1 MREVR
6 LIHLRNGA
14 YRWQL
19 HKDLTCPSTYRLEM
33 TVSSW
38 NEHLMQFERMTKF
51 DKDLLERA
59 WNFHTGET
67 LPVERI
73 YLSLNKELYLPR

>member
-19 HKDLTCPSTYRLEM
+19 HEDLTCPGTYRLEM
-33 TVSSW
+33 TVASW
-38 NEHLMQFERMTKF
+38 NEHLMQLERMTKSE
-51 DKDLLERA
+51 KDLLEKA
-59 WNFHTGET
+59 WSFHTGET
-67 LPVERI
+67 LPGERV
-73 YLSLNKELYLPR
+73 YLSLNKEFH